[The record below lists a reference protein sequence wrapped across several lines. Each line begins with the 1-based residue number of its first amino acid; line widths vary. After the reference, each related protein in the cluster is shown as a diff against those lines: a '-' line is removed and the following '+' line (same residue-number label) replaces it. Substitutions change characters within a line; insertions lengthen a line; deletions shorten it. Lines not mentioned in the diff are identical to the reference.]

1 MVQKELQTCVQ
12 DVDKT
17 KKFYFDEEHSAHDV
31 RDKAK
36 DIEEKYVKNIHDIVD
51 PINNNYHFSTSNFF
65 FFFVHTN
72 FQAQKKEGIVLP
84 VNNIIAKK

>member
-1 MVQKELQTCVQ
+1 MRLSDFQAIDQLLIVQKELQTCVQ

-36 DIEEKYVKNIHDIVD
+36 DIEEKYVI
-51 PINNNYHFSTSNFF
+51 F
-65 FFFVHTN
+65 
-72 FQAQKKEGIVLP
+72 
-84 VNNIIAKK
+84 